1 MKLNP
6 VRYYILH
13 GAHPCK
19 ILFTTWR
26 LHLENKSY
34 KCVYCMFTLNIL
46 LIKTIRA
53 LSVTCVQGR
62 RSAGMRWTVE
72 GRSKA
77 EGRLWE

>member
-1 MKLNP
+1 MGSSPPCKKLYHIKLSQVMKLNP

-46 LIKTIRA
+46 LKDP
-53 LSVTCVQGR
+53 
-62 RSAGMRWTVE
+62 
-72 GRSKA
+72 
-77 EGRLWE
+77 